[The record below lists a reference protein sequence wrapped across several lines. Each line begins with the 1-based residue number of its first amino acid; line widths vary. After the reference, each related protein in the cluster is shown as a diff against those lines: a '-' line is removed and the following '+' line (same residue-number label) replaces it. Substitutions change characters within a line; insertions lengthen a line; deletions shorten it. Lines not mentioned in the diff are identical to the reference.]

1 MAEAAGASRK
11 ERLGV
16 WLKERLRYEWLLG
29 RPAPAQLAIANRNE
43 RLEAAPDG
51 EGQACLW
58 RFTSRLHAPRLQPE
72 LGRRLLERC
81 LAAAPVR
88 RRSAPPW
95 DEGPPELSVL
105 IGHRGS
111 ERLPLLLATLE
122 SLAAQEDVR
131 LECLVIEQDSEPRIA
146 DRLPSWVR
154 HIHGPLP
161 DPAAPYNRSHTF
173 NLGAREARAPV
184 LLLHDNDMLVPAGYA
199 RRLLERI
206 ARGYAVVNP
215 KRFVFYLDAIHSAS
229 VLAGS
234 DNYAEQPAEAIVQ
247 NLEAGGSMAIT
258 AEAYA
263 AIGGMDEGFVGWG
276 GEDNE
281 FWDRCLTRPTWIWGY
296 EPIVHLWHRGQP
308 LKHRNDN
315 PNLERA
321 RAVMRRPALE
331 RIAAL
336 RPAPVPGLVSTII
349 PVHNRSALLR
359 EAVDSVLA
367 QDHRPIEIVI
377 VDDGSSDDTG
387 AVADGL
393 ATAHPALIRVIHQP
407 NGGPGAAR
415 QRGLDHSRGEF
426 IQYLDSDDLL
436 LPGKFCAQVAA
447 LEGSAGAQIAYGPGL
462 EEDHS
467 RRPVERR
474 GPMRATGQ
482 HLERLFPR
490 LLLERWWT
498 TSCPLY
504 RRELIDRIG
513 PWQPWI
519 NEEDWEYDGRAGAT
533 DAPLVW
539 VPVPVSVR
547 RIHMGDDHLSDRGH
561 LDPRKLGDRARA
573 QESLLSSALAAGVD
587 RRSPEMA
594 RFSRSAFLLSRQ
606 CGAAGAE
613 QASHRLFQ
621 LARRTGAWQRRRR
634 LEFVGYR
641 LLAAALGWGRAARL
655 TMGVRTRLLARTPP
669 REEHDL
675 R

>member
-1 MAEAAGASRK
+1 MAEPAAASLR

-16 WLKERLRYEWLLG
+16 WLKDRPRYEWLLR
-29 RPAPAQLAIANRNE
+29 RPVPAHLRLANRDE

-51 EGQACLW
+51 WGQACLW
-58 RFTSRLHAPRLQPE
+58 RYTSRLHAPGLQPE
-72 LGRRLLERC
+72 LGVRLLRRC
-81 LAAAPVR
+81 LAAAPIR
-88 RRSAPPW
+88 RRSAPSW
-95 DEGPPELSVL
+95 DDGPPELSVL

-122 SLAAQEDVR
+122 SLAAQERVR
-131 LECLVIEQDSEPRIA
+131 LECLVIEQDSAPRIA
-146 DRLPSWVR
+146 DRLPAWVR
-154 HIHGPLP
+154 HVHGPLP

-173 NLGAREARAPV
+173 NVGAREARAPV

-199 RRLLERI
+199 RRLLNRI

-215 KRFVFYLDAIHSAS
+215 KRFIFYLDEEHSAR

-234 DNYAEQPAEAIVQ
+234 EDYGARPAEAIVQ

-258 AEAYA
+258 AAAYA

-308 LKHRNDN
+308 LKHRQDN

-331 RIAAL
+331 RIADL
-336 RPAPVPGLVSTII
+336 RPAPVAGLVSTIL
-349 PVHNRSALLR
+349 PVHNRSGLLR
-359 EAVDSVLA
+359 EAVASVLE

-377 VDDGSSDDTG
+377 VDDGSSDDTA
-387 AVADGL
+387 AVADAL
-393 ATAHPALIRVIHQP
+393 AAAHPQTIRVLHQS

-415 QRGLDHSRGEF
+415 QAGLDLCRGEF
-426 IQYLDSDDLL
+426 VQFLDSDDLL
-436 LPGKFCAQVAA
+436 LPGKFSAQVGA
-447 LEGSAGAQIAYGPGL
+447 LRRCPDAQIAYGPSL

-467 RRPVERR
+467 QRPVKRR
-474 GPMRATGQ
+474 GPMRATGIPI
-482 HLERLFPR
+482 ERLFPR

-504 RRELIDRIG
+504 RRALLDRIG

-533 DAPLVW
+533 GAPLAW
-539 VPVPVSVR
+539 VAGEVSVR
-547 RIHMGDDHLSDRGH
+547 RIHMAGDHLSARGH
-561 LDPRKLGDRARA
+561 LDPRKLADRARA
-573 QESLLSSALAAGVD
+573 QESLLRSALAAGVD
-587 RRSPEMA
+587 RRGPEMA
-594 RFSRSAFLLSRQ
+594 RFARSAFLLSRQ

-613 QASHRLFQ
+613 ASSRELFR
-621 LARRTGAWQRRRR
+621 LARRIGHQGPRRR
-634 LEFVGYR
+634 LEFVLYG
-641 LLAAALGWGRAARL
+641 LLAACLGWGRAARL
-655 TMGVRTRLLARTPP
+655 SMGVRTRLRPDARNGGNMA
-669 REEHDL
+669 
-675 R
+675 